1 MGTGPT
7 TALSRGPSTT
17 LPSGHP
23 PRRISPVPRATLRAK
38 QWSGSQSPATTRRT
52 PSSAF
57 DGRSLHPGTRRGG
70 DRPLL
75 APPNNTYIQPIGHL
89 DGDVAHDTQSPV
101 ERNLTREPMV
111 GVAIRV
117 GLGRGRQ
124 STDRNDSSERGP
136 PSLRK
141 HFRPPVASAI
151 RFRLGGRATQRTAK
165 SRPQP
170 RNLSGQDALQPVS
183 HGCASGSR
191 PRKVPTRT
199 PCSRTAQE
207 TSLSFPEV
215 RRGCNALNQGRT
227 NPVHSYLVYCN
238 HSHSFAINI
247 KIGHEVQRYELNRN

>member
-141 HFRPPVASAI
+141 HFRP
-151 RFRLGGRATQRTAK
+151 RWRA
-165 SRPQP
+165 
-170 RNLSGQDALQPVS
+170 LS
-183 HGCASGSR
+183 ASGLVDEQHNGR
-191 PRKVPTRT
+191 PSLGRSLAIYLGKT
-199 PCSRTAQE
+199 PCSPCLTAALQDPDRGRFLPGHPVAE
-207 TSLSFPEV
+207 QRRKHLFPS
-215 RRGCNALNQGRT
+215 
-227 NPVHSYLVYCN
+227 P
-238 HSHSFAINI
+238 
-247 KIGHEVQRYELNRN
+247 K